1 MKITFVLPWLSYGG
15 GTRVAAIH
23 AEGLRRRGHEV
34 FVVSTPKKVPG
45 LRRRMSSL
53 LHGRGWP
60 TSCRDHPSHFDDMN
74 VAHNVVDTFRPIT
87 DEDVPDADV
96 VVATWWETAEWVGE
110 LSESKGAKAYFL
122 QHYEVH
128 ESQPGDRVRATWR
141 QPMHK
146 IVVAQWL
153 ADVAKD
159 EFGDEDVSVVANA
172 VDPDMF
178 QAEARGKQ
186 GRPTVGFMFST
197 TAWKG
202 CANTI
207 EACRIAAKKLDDLRV
222 QCFGV
227 MTPTKELPLPEGAE
241 FFQKPSQ
248 DKIREIYASCDAWLF
263 GSLREGFG
271 LPILEAM
278 ACRTPVIGTP
288 VGAAPELLADGH
300 GVLVDQDNP
309 ASMSQAIERVCG
321 MSEDAWRKM
330 SDAAHKRAT
339 SYTWV
344 DATDRFEAALMVAA
358 SRNHMV
364 SQA

>member
-1 MKITFVLPWLSYGG
+1 MKVTFVLPWLSYGG

-23 AEGLRRRGHEV
+23 AEALRRRGHEV
-34 FVVSTPKKVPG
+34 YVISTPKKVPS
-45 LRRRMSSL
+45 LRRRVSSL

-60 TSCRDHPSHFDDMN
+60 NSGRCQPSHFDDMG
-74 VAHNVVDTFRPIT
+74 VDHRVVDTFRPIT
-87 DEDVPDADV
+87 DDDVPDADV
-96 VVATWWETAEWVGE
+96 VVATWWETAEWVGA
-110 LSESKGAKAYFL
+110 LSASKGAKAYFL

-153 ADVAKD
+153 ADVARD
-159 EFGDEDVSVVANA
+159 EFGDDDVSVVANA
-172 VDPDMF
+172 VDPEMF
-178 QAEARGKQ
+178 RADVRGKQ
-186 GRPTVGFMFST
+186 DRPTVGFMFST

-207 EACRIAAKKLDDLRV
+207 EACRIAAKKLGDLRV
-222 QCFGV
+222 LCFGV
-227 MTPTKELPLPEGAE
+227 MKPTKELSLPEGGE
-241 FFQKPSQ
+241 FFHRPSQ
-248 DKIREIYASCDAWLF
+248 EKIRDIYAACDGWLF

-288 VGAAPELLADGH
+288 VGAAPELLTDGCGMLVEHDDPADM
-300 GVLVDQDNP
+300 
-309 ASMSQAIERVCG
+309 ARAIERVCG
-321 MSEDAWRKM
+321 MPEVEWRNM
-330 SDAAHKRAT
+330 SDAALQRAT

-344 DATDRFEAALMVAA
+344 DAVDRFEEALTVAA
-358 SRNHMV
+358 SRKSMV
-364 SQA
+364 GQA